1 MAEDESTKLSCWG
14 PGDGGRGMRFPR
26 KVENDNLH
34 FLLSDDVVG
43 YAINR
48 QSIDLSSD
56 MLECPC
62 TIVGL
67 SHL

>member
-1 MAEDESTKLSCWG
+1 MAEDDSIKLSCWG
-14 PGDGGRGMRFPR
+14 RGTGARFRR
-26 KVENDNLH
+26 KDEDDDLH

-43 YAINR
+43 YTINR

-62 TIVGL
+62 MIV
-67 SHL
+67 